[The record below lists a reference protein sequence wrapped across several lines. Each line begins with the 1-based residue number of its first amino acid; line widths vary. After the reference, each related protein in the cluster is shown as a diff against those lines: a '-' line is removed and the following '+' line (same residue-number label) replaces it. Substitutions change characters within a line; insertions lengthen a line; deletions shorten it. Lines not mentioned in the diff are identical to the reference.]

1 MSEVGAVQIPVYNR
15 SDPDLWFI
23 MCEST
28 FKLAVP
34 KPITESVTKFNYV
47 VSHLPPEVASL
58 MRDILMNTDATD
70 PYTHLKTELI
80 NRSGESSQQEIR
92 QLLSGEEL
100 GARKPSELLRNMK
113 RRAETLKVP
122 ETFMLELFLQR
133 LPTSVQTILAAVTDL
148 TLYKAAEISDRILEV
163 TSVPMEI
170 HVVNKNNSNS
180 MEEKLLCE
188 IEKLNARI
196 DKLELSRSRSPFR
209 RNRSKRKR
217 RRIDATCSL
226 PQTSRRLFIRD
237 RISNISF
244 LVDIGSDVSLI
255 PANTYQKR
263 NYQKTKQKT
272 LSLNFN
278 LRRDFLWTFLIADVS
293 IPILGADFLHYFEL
307 VPDLRNKCLRDTKR
321 KLQSVGHLYI
331 YIKYAD
337 LHSVQISISKDTIYH
352 KLLKEFPSITKLPNP
367 NQPVKHTT
375 VHHIV
380 TKGPPVVAKPRRLA
394 PDRLKI
400 AKSEFRNLMHLGH
413 LQPSKSNYASPLHM
427 VPKKGTL
434 DWRPVGDYRAL
445 NSQTLKDKYPIPC
458 IADFT
463 AELHESKIFS
473 RIDLIKSYHQIP
485 IHPVDINITAIC
497 TPFGLFESTRMQ
509 FGLCNASATFQRFI
523 DEVTRGLPGVYAFVD
538 DILIASKNHEDHY
551 QHLKTL
557 FSRLDEY
564 GLCINVSK
572 CIFGRSTIDFLGFSL
587 SENGIKPLPDKVKSI
602 LDFPKPDTLTQLRRF
617 LGIFNFYRCSIPKAA
632 HILAPIVQFLEEHTN
647 KKKSRSGV
655 CKSSEQLKW
664 NETAEQAFIAAKNA
678 IAEATL
684 LRHPIPGAQL
694 SLSVD
699 ASDVAIGGTLS
710 QLSQEKWE
718 PIAFFSMKLNKSQ
731 QKWSTYD
738 RELFSIYSA
747 IRKFKHMLE
756 GRNFSIYTDQKPL
769 IYAFKQNPNKC
780 SPRQLRH
787 LDLISQYSTD
797 IRHVQGSQNIV
808 ADALS
813 RIEVDSITKTPILNL
828 KEFARAQKDDSDIQK
843 FLHND
848 ASSLQLEL
856 KPCQTSNCNLLCDTS
871 TGVPRPFVP
880 TSFRKLIFYHLHNLA
895 HPGIAASTKL
905 ISARYV
911 WPGMKYQIKQWGRC
925 CESCQRS
932 KIQRHTK
939 TPLGTFSLPDA
950 RFTHIHID
958 IVGPLPP
965 SEGQIYL
972 LTIIDR
978 FSRWPEAIPIPD
990 MRAKTICRAIFDT
1003 WISRFG
1009 CPSVV
1014 TSDQGSQ
1021 LRSSMFVEF
1030 TRMLGTQ
1037 KIKTTPYHPIS
1048 KGIVERLHRH
1058 LKSAIKAHEKE
1069 KWSELIRIILLGIRT
1084 AVKEDLQSSCSE
1096 FVYGTTLRLP
1106 CDMIDVSD
1114 IPPCDIE
1121 FITDLRHRMLQL
1133 NPITTSAHSTDR
1145 FYIHPSLKS
1154 SSHIFLRVDRVQP
1167 PLRQPYT
1174 GPHKVLCRTDKTI
1187 TVDMNGRK
1195 TTVSLDRVKPAHL
1208 LPETVLSPP
1217 SLIKNLKS
1225 TDVHTSKN
1233 DEPPTY
1239 VTRSGRRVHFP
1250 KKLTTYI
1257 T

>member
-1 MSEVGAVQIPVYNR
+1 MSDINTVQIPVFNR
-15 SDPDLWFI
+15 SDPGLWFV

-28 FKLAVP
+28 FALATP
-34 KPITESVTKFNYV
+34 KAITESVTKYNYI
-47 VSHLPPEVASL
+47 VSHLPPDSAFLVRDVL
-58 MRDILMNTDATD
+58 MKPDATD
-70 PYTHLKTELI
+70 PYSQIKKELI

-92 QLLSGEEL
+92 KLLSGEEL
-100 GARKPSELLRNMK
+100 GNRKPSELLRYMK
-113 RRAETLKVP
+113 RRAESLNVADNL
-122 ETFMLELFLQR
+122 MLELFLQR
-133 LPTSVQTILAAVTDL
+133 LPSSVQTILAAVSEL
-148 TLYKAAEISDRILEV
+148 TLDKAAEIADRIIEVSPSPIETFAVSKKNEQSLE
-163 TSVPMEI
+163 T
-170 HVVNKNNSNS
+170 
-180 MEEKLLCE
+180 KLFLE
-188 IEKLNARI
+188 IEKLNKRI
-196 DKLELSRSRSPFR
+196 DGLSFSRGRSLYR
-209 RNRSKRKR
+209 RKR
-217 RRIDATCSL
+217 NQQRIAATYSL
-226 PQTSRRLFIRD
+226 PKESRRLFIRD
-237 RISNISF
+237 RITNISF
-244 LVDIGSDVSLI
+244 LVDTGSDVSLI
-255 PANTYQKR
+255 PANVYQKR
-263 NYQKTKQKT
+263 NSSQQTLLAANSSNINVYGQKT

-278 LRRDFLWTFLIADVS
+278 LRRDFIWTFLIADVS
-293 IPILGADFLHYFEL
+293 TPILEADFLHYFEL
-307 VPDLRNKCLRDTKR
+307 VPDLRNKCLRDTKT
-321 KLQSVGHLYI
+321 KLQSVGHL
-331 YIKYAD
+331 KYAN
-337 LHSVQISISKDTIYH
+337 LHSVQISISRDTVFH

-367 NQPVKHTT
+367 NQPVKHNT

-400 AKSEFRNLMHLGH
+400 AKSEFQNMMHLGH
-413 LQPSKSNYASPLHM
+413 LRPSKSNYASPLHM

-434 DWRPVGDYRAL
+434 NWRPVGDYRAL

-473 RIDLIKSYHQIP
+473 RIDLIKAYHQIP
-485 IHPVDINITAIC
+485 IHPEDIHKTAIC

-557 FSRLDEY
+557 FSRLNEY

-572 CIFGRSTIDFLGFSL
+572 CIFGTSTIDFLGFNL
-587 SENGIKPLPDKVKSI
+587 SENGIKPLPDKVKCI

-617 LGIFNFYRCSIPKAA
+617 LGMFNFYRCFIPKAA
-632 HILAPIVQFLEEHTN
+632 HILAPIVQFLEGHTN
-647 KKKSRSGV
+647 KKKSHSSVR
-655 CKSSEQLKW
+655 KSFEQLKW
-664 NETAEQAFIAAKNA
+664 NETAEQAFLAAKNA

-694 SLSVD
+694 SLWVD

-710 QLSQEKWE
+710 QLSQGKWE

-747 IRKFKHMLE
+747 IRKFRHMLE

-813 RIEVDSITKTPILNL
+813 RIEVDSITKSPILNF
-828 KEFARAQKDDSDIQK
+828 KEFARAQRDDSDIQK

-880 TSFRKLIFYHLHNLA
+880 TSFRKLIFDHLHNLA

-911 WPGMKYQIKQWGRC
+911 WPGMKYQIKQWVRC

-1009 CPSVV
+1009 CPSVI
-1014 TSDQGSQ
+1014 TSDHGSQ

-1037 KIKTTPYHPIS
+1037 K
-1048 KGIVERLHRH
+1048 
-1058 LKSAIKAHEKE
+1058 
-1069 KWSELIRIILLGIRT
+1069 
-1084 AVKEDLQSSCSE
+1084 
-1096 FVYGTTLRLP
+1096 
-1106 CDMIDVSD
+1106 
-1114 IPPCDIE
+1114 
-1121 FITDLRHRMLQL
+1121 
-1133 NPITTSAHSTDR
+1133 
-1145 FYIHPSLKS
+1145 
-1154 SSHIFLRVDRVQP
+1154 
-1167 PLRQPYT
+1167 
-1174 GPHKVLCRTDKTI
+1174 
-1187 TVDMNGRK
+1187 
-1195 TTVSLDRVKPAHL
+1195 
-1208 LPETVLSPP
+1208 
-1217 SLIKNLKS
+1217 
-1225 TDVHTSKN
+1225 
-1233 DEPPTY
+1233 
-1239 VTRSGRRVHFP
+1239 
-1250 KKLTTYI
+1250 
-1257 T
+1257 

>member
-1 MSEVGAVQIPVYNR
+1 
-15 SDPDLWFI
+15 
-23 MCEST
+23 
-28 FKLAVP
+28 
-34 KPITESVTKFNYV
+34 
-47 VSHLPPEVASL
+47 
-58 MRDILMNTDATD
+58 
-70 PYTHLKTELI
+70 
-80 NRSGESSQQEIR
+80 
-92 QLLSGEEL
+92 
-100 GARKPSELLRNMK
+100 
-113 RRAETLKVP
+113 
-122 ETFMLELFLQR
+122 
-133 LPTSVQTILAAVTDL
+133 
-148 TLYKAAEISDRILEV
+148 
-163 TSVPMEI
+163 
-170 HVVNKNNSNS
+170 
-180 MEEKLLCE
+180 
-188 IEKLNARI
+188 
-196 DKLELSRSRSPFR
+196 
-209 RNRSKRKR
+209 
-217 RRIDATCSL
+217 
-226 PQTSRRLFIRD
+226 
-237 RISNISF
+237 
-244 LVDIGSDVSLI
+244 
-255 PANTYQKR
+255 
-263 NYQKTKQKT
+263 
-272 LSLNFN
+272 
-278 LRRDFLWTFLIADVS
+278 
-293 IPILGADFLHYFEL
+293 
-307 VPDLRNKCLRDTKR
+307 
-321 KLQSVGHLYI
+321 
-331 YIKYAD
+331 
-337 LHSVQISISKDTIYH
+337 
-352 KLLKEFPSITKLPNP
+352 
-367 NQPVKHTT
+367 
-375 VHHIV
+375 
-380 TKGPPVVAKPRRLA
+380 
-394 PDRLKI
+394 
-400 AKSEFRNLMHLGH
+400 
-413 LQPSKSNYASPLHM
+413 M

-463 AELHESKIFS
+463 AELHGSKIFS
-473 RIDLIKSYHQIP
+473 RIDLIKAYHQIP
-485 IHPVDINITAIC
+485 IHPEDIHKTAIC

-538 DILIASKNHEDHY
+538 DILIASKNPEQHF

-572 CIFGRSTIDFLGFSL
+572 CIFGTSTIDFLDFNL
-587 SENGIKPLPDKVKSI
+587 SENGIKPLPDKVKCI

-617 LGIFNFYRCSIPKAA
+617 LGMFNFYRCFIPKAA
-632 HILAPIVQFLEEHTN
+632 HILAPIVQFLEGYTN
-647 KKKSRSGV
+647 KKKSRSSV

-694 SLSVD
+694 SLWVD

-710 QLSQEKWE
+710 QLSQGKWE

-787 LDLISQYSTD
+787 LDLISQYPTD
-797 IRHVQGSQNIV
+797 FRHVQGSQNIV

-813 RIEVDSITKTPILNL
+813 RIEVDSITKSPILNF
-828 KEFARAQKDDSDIQK
+828 KEFARAQKVDSDIQK
-843 FLHND
+843 FLHNH

-856 KPCQTSNCNLLCDTS
+856 KPCQTSNCNLLCDIS

-880 TSFRKLIFYHLHNLA
+880 TSFRKLIFDQLHNLA
-895 HPGIAASTKL
+895 HPLSLSGIAASTKL

-911 WPGMKYQIKQWGRC
+911 WPGMKYQIKQWVRC

-939 TPLGTFSLPDA
+939 THLGTFSLPDA
-950 RFTHIHID
+950 RFTQIHID

-978 FSRWPEAIPIPD
+978 FSRLPEAIPVPD
-990 MRAKTICRAIFDT
+990 MRAKTTCRAIFDT

-1048 KGIVERLHRH
+1048 NGTVERFHRH
-1058 LKSAIKAHEKE
+1058 LKSAIKAHENE
-1069 KWSELIRIILLGIRT
+1069 KWSELIPIILLGIRT
-1084 AVKEDLQSSCSE
+1084 AVKEVLVRNLCTNAT
-1096 FVYGTTLRLP
+1096 G
-1106 CDMIDVSD
+1106 
-1114 IPPCDIE
+1114 IPVA
-1121 FITDLRHRMLQL
+1121 
-1133 NPITTSAHSTDR
+1133 TSAHCTDR
-1145 FYIHPSLKS
+1145 FYVHPSLKS
-1154 SSHIFLRVDRVQP
+1154 SSHIFLRADRVQP

-1187 TVDMNGRK
+1187 TVDISGRK

-1217 SLIKNLKS
+1217 PLIKNLKS
-1225 TDVHTSKN
+1225 TDVHASKN

-1239 VTRSGRRVHFP
+1239 ATRSGRRVHFP

>member
-1 MSEVGAVQIPVYNR
+1 
-15 SDPDLWFI
+15 
-23 MCEST
+23 
-28 FKLAVP
+28 
-34 KPITESVTKFNYV
+34 
-47 VSHLPPEVASL
+47 
-58 MRDILMNTDATD
+58 
-70 PYTHLKTELI
+70 
-80 NRSGESSQQEIR
+80 
-92 QLLSGEEL
+92 
-100 GARKPSELLRNMK
+100 
-113 RRAETLKVP
+113 
-122 ETFMLELFLQR
+122 
-133 LPTSVQTILAAVTDL
+133 
-148 TLYKAAEISDRILEV
+148 
-163 TSVPMEI
+163 
-170 HVVNKNNSNS
+170 
-180 MEEKLLCE
+180 
-188 IEKLNARI
+188 
-196 DKLELSRSRSPFR
+196 
-209 RNRSKRKR
+209 
-217 RRIDATCSL
+217 
-226 PQTSRRLFIRD
+226 
-237 RISNISF
+237 SF
-244 LVDIGSDVSLI
+244 LVDTGSDVSLI
-255 PANTYQKR
+255 PANVYQKR
-263 NYQKTKQKT
+263 NSSQKTLLATNSSNINVYGQKT

-278 LRRDFLWTFLIADVS
+278 LRRDFIWTFLIADVS
-293 IPILGADFLHYFEL
+293 TSILGADFLHYFGL
-307 VPDLRNKCLRDTKR
+307 VPDLRNKCLRDTKT
-321 KLQSVGHLYI
+321 KLQSVGHL
-331 YIKYAD
+331 KYAN
-337 LHSVQISISKDTIYH
+337 LHSVQISISRDTVFH

-367 NQPVKHTT
+367 NQPVKHNT

-400 AKSEFRNLMHLGH
+400 AKSEFQNMMHLGH
-413 LQPSKSNYASPLHM
+413 LRPSKSNYTSPLHM

-434 DWRPVGDYRAL
+434 NWSPVGDYRAL

-473 RIDLIKSYHQIP
+473 RIDLIKAYHQIP
-485 IHPVDINITAIC
+485 IHPEDIHKTAIC
-497 TPFGLFESTRMQ
+497 TPF
-509 FGLCNASATFQRFI
+509 
-523 DEVTRGLPGVYAFVD
+523 
-538 DILIASKNHEDHY
+538 
-551 QHLKTL
+551 
-557 FSRLDEY
+557 
-564 GLCINVSK
+564 
-572 CIFGRSTIDFLGFSL
+572 
-587 SENGIKPLPDKVKSI
+587 ENGIKPLPDKVKCI

-617 LGIFNFYRCSIPKAA
+617 LGMFNFYRCFISKAA
-632 HILAPIVQFLEEHTN
+632 HILAPIVQFLEGHTN
-647 KKKSRSGV
+647 KKKSHSSVR
-655 CKSSEQLKW
+655 KSFEQLKW
-664 NETAEQAFIAAKNA
+664 NENAEQAFLAAKNA

-694 SLSVD
+694 SLWVD

-710 QLSQEKWE
+710 QLSQGKWE

-747 IRKFKHMLE
+747 IRKFRHMLE
-756 GRNFSIYTDQKPL
+756 GRHFSIYTDQKPL

-813 RIEVDSITKTPILNL
+813 RIEVDSITKSPILNFE
-828 KEFARAQKDDSDIQK
+828 EFARAQKDDSDIQK
-843 FLHND
+843 FFHND

-880 TSFRKLIFYHLHNLA
+880 TSFRKLIFDHLHNLA

-911 WPGMKYQIKQWGRC
+911 WPGMKHQIKQWVRC

-965 SEGQIYL
+965 SEGQNYL

-990 MRAKTICRAIFDT
+990 MRAKTICHAIFDT

-1009 CPSVV
+1009 CPSVI

-1021 LRSSMFVEF
+1021 LCSSMFVEF

-1048 KGIVERLHRH
+1048 NGIVERFHRH
-1058 LKSAIKAHEKE
+1058 LKSAIKAHENE
-1069 KWSELIRIILLGIRT
+1069 KWSELIPIILLGIRT
-1084 AVKEDLQSSCSE
+1084 AVKEDLQSFCSE
-1096 FVYGTTLRLP
+1096 LVYGTTLRLP
-1106 CDMIDVSD
+1106 CDIIDVSD

-1121 FITDLRHRMLQL
+1121 FITDLRHRMQQL
-1133 NPITTSAHSTDR
+1133 NPVATSAHCTDR

-1167 PLRQPYT
+1167 PLRRPYT
-1174 GPHKVLCRTDKTI
+1174 SPHKVLCRTDKTI
-1187 TVDMNGRK
+1187 TVDINGRK

-1217 SLIKNLKS
+1217 PVIKNLKS

-1250 KKLTTYI
+1250 KKLTTYM

>member
-1 MSEVGAVQIPVYNR
+1 
-15 SDPDLWFI
+15 
-23 MCEST
+23 
-28 FKLAVP
+28 
-34 KPITESVTKFNYV
+34 
-47 VSHLPPEVASL
+47 
-58 MRDILMNTDATD
+58 
-70 PYTHLKTELI
+70 
-80 NRSGESSQQEIR
+80 
-92 QLLSGEEL
+92 
-100 GARKPSELLRNMK
+100 MK

-133 LPTSVQTILAAVTDL
+133 LPTSVQTILAAITDL
-148 TLYKAAEISDRILEV
+148 TLDKAAEISDRILEV
-163 TSVPMEI
+163 TPVPMEI
-170 HVVNKNNSNS
+170 HAVNKNNSNS
-180 MEEKLLCE
+180 MEEKLLSE

-196 DKLELSRSRSPFR
+196 DKLEFSRSRSPFR
-209 RNRSKRKR
+209 RNRRKRKR

-244 LVDIGSDVSLI
+244 LVDTGSDVSLI

-263 NYQKTKQKT
+263 NSSQQTLFAANSSTINVYGQKT

-307 VPDLRNKCLRDTKR
+307 VPDLRNKCLRDTKT
-321 KLQSVGHLYI
+321 KLQSVGHL
-331 YIKYAD
+331 KYAD
-337 LHSVQISISKDTIYH
+337 LHSVQISISEDTIYH
-352 KLLKEFPSITKLPNP
+352 KLLKEFPSITKMPNP

-400 AKSEFRNLMHLGH
+400 AKSEFQNMMHLGH
-413 LQPSKSNYASPLHM
+413 LRPSKSNYVSPLHM

-445 NSQTLKDKYPIPC
+445 NSQTIKDKYPIPC

-463 AELHESKIFS
+463 TELHGSKIFS
-473 RIDLIKSYHQIP
+473 RIDLIKAYHQIP
-485 IHPVDINITAIC
+485 IHPEDIHKTAIC

-523 DEVTRGLPGVYAFVD
+523 DEVTRGLPGVYSFVD
-538 DILIASKNHEDHY
+538 DILIAFKNHEDHY

-557 FSRLDEY
+557 FARLDEY

-572 CIFGRSTIDFLGFSL
+572 CIFGALTIDFLGFNL
-587 SENGIKPLPDKVKSI
+587 SENGIKPLPDKVKCI

-617 LGIFNFYRCSIPKAA
+617 LGMFNFYRCFIPKAA
-632 HILAPIVQFLEEHTN
+632 HILAPIVQFLEGHTN
-647 KKKSRSGV
+647 KKKSRSSV
-655 CKSSEQLKW
+655 RKSFEQLKW
-664 NETAEQAFIAAKNA
+664 NENAEQAFIAAKNA

-684 LRHPIPGAQL
+684 LRHPIPGARL
-694 SLSVD
+694 SLWVD

-710 QLSQEKWE
+710 QLSQGKWE
-718 PIAFFSMKLNKSQ
+718 PIAFFCMKLNKSQ
-731 QKWSTYD
+731 RKW
-738 RELFSIYSA
+738 
-747 IRKFKHMLE
+747 
-756 GRNFSIYTDQKPL
+756 
-769 IYAFKQNPNKC
+769 
-780 SPRQLRH
+780 QLRH
-787 LDLISQYSTD
+787 LDFISQYSTD

-813 RIEVDSITKTPILNL
+813 RIEVDSITKSPILNF

-843 FLHND
+843 FPHND
-848 ASSLQLEL
+848 ASSLQLEV

-880 TSFRKLIFYHLHNLA
+880 TSFRKLIFDHLHNLA
-895 HPGIAASTKL
+895 HPEIAASTKL

-911 WPGMKYQIKQWGRC
+911 WP
-925 CESCQRS
+925 
-932 KIQRHTK
+932 
-939 TPLGTFSLPDA
+939 
-950 RFTHIHID
+950 
-958 IVGPLPP
+958 GPLPP

-990 MRAKTICRAIFDT
+990 MRAKTICRAIFDA

-1021 LRSSMFVEF
+1021 LRSSIFVEF

-1048 KGIVERLHRH
+1048 NRIVERFHRH
-1058 LKSAIKAHEKE
+1058 LKSAIKAHENE
-1069 KWSELIRIILLGIRT
+1069 KWSELIPIILLGIRT

-1096 FVYGTTLRLP
+1096 LVYGTTLRLP
-1106 CDMIDVSD
+1106 CDMIDVLD

-1121 FITDLRHRMLQL
+1121 FITDLRHRMQQL
-1133 NPITTSAHSTDR
+1133 NPVATSAHCTDR

-1154 SSHIFLRVDRVQP
+1154 SSHIFLRVYRVQP

-1187 TVDMNGRK
+1187 TVDINGRK

-1217 SLIKNLKS
+1217 PVIKNLKS